1 MVRAAA
7 RALAISG
14 DGDTVAIDVGD
25 VVTAELVAAEGV
37 LAPQPAIATT
47 VATDRTAPRTKSVG
61 RMRMCFMT
69 VERRRRQS
77 VTKNADQPFQKT
89 SPVELPSQRY

>member
-1 MVRAAA
+1 MVRAAV

-14 DGDTVAIDVGD
+14 DGDAVAIDLGE
-25 VVTAELVAAEGV
+25 VVTAEFVAAEGV
-37 LAPQPAIATT
+37 LAPHPAMATT

-69 VERRRRQS
+69 VER
-77 VTKNADQPFQKT
+77 KPPAI
-89 SPVELPSQRY
+89 RYEQC